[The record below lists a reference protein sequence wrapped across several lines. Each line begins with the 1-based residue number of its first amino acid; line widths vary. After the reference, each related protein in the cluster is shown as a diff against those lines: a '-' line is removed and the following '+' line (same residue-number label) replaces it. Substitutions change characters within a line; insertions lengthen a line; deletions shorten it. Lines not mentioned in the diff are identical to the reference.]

1 MSKKKRRQKRDVISI
16 DAIGNAVD
24 QGLLRSAATMCQQL
38 MEHVLKTDPKIKL
51 LLERLVKQRLERV
64 LEKLADNKNDEGV

>member
-24 QGLLRSAATMCQQL
+24 QGLLRSAATMGQQL

-64 LEKLADNKNDEGV
+64 LEQLADNKNDEGV

>member
-24 QGLLRSAATMCQQL
+24 QGLLRSAATMGQQL

-51 LLERLVKQRLERV
+51 LLEQLSKQRLERV
-64 LEKLADNKNDEGV
+64 LEKLGDKKK

>member
-24 QGLLRSAATMCQQL
+24 QGLLRSAATMGQHL
-38 MEHVLKTDPKIKL
+38 IEHVLKTDPKIKL

>member
-24 QGLLRSAATMCQQL
+24 QGLLRSAATMGQQL

>member
-1 MSKKKRRQKRDVISI
+1 M
-16 DAIGNAVD
+16 G
-24 QGLLRSAATMCQQL
+24 QQL

>member
-24 QGLLRSAATMCQQL
+24 QGLLRSAATMGQQL

-51 LLERLVKQRLERV
+51 LLERLVNQRLERV